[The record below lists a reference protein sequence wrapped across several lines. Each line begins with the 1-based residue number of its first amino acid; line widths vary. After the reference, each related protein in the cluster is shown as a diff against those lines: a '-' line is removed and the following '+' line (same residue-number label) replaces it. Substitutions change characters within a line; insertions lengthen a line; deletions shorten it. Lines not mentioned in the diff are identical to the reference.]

1 MEKDKF
7 VEFLKNKGIEAKLED
22 GVVMV
27 LYDGGTLSPT
37 GVYRKFNLAKKFAEE
52 NGYTGSLGIRK
63 KGGKVHVESDP
74 EKNGFVKPEENPPF
88 RDPDDEVDTSEN
100 YEQMNLF

>member
-74 EKNGFVKPEENPPF
+74 EKNGFVKPEEKPPF
-88 RDPDDEVDTSEN
+88 RDPED
-100 YEQMNLF
+100 

>member
-52 NGYTGSLGIRK
+52 NGYT
-63 KGGKVHVESDP
+63 
-74 EKNGFVKPEENPPF
+74 
-88 RDPDDEVDTSEN
+88 
-100 YEQMNLF
+100 